1 MTKKL
6 FTDVRIGCRL
16 AVGFGVAIAFMAVIV
31 IAGQVYFTRVNGNID
46 NLVKVNNA
54 KLKNA
59 YEMKIAL
66 SDLTRPIA
74 EIITGKD
81 SSVKEEAKTRI
92 AEAREKYQK
101 AVGEL
106 ERLETGEEGKQLI
119 ARFKEEVAKG
129 REANNAAVELG
140 MAGNSTE
147 AAEKFTEGA
156 QAVKNYTEAANNIVA
171 YNEKKTLAILNEVKG
186 NISMGRAV
194 FLAIG
199 LLTLLV
205 GAWLSRTITRSI
217 TIPINRSS
225 SHIDQMAKGDFSI
238 PVSPHALARKD
249 EMGIFAKSM
258 DAMNCS
264 LGRTLG
270 EVTLSATNVASA
282 SAQLSAAAENL
293 SKGAMDQ
300 VERATQ
306 VAAGSAQMN
315 QASED
320 IARSSSGVAA
330 SASQAVEVA
339 KGGQVV
345 VDKAIRE
352 VNVIAETVETASGFV
367 RDLGEQ
373 SEKIGNIVTAINEIA
388 DQTNL
393 LALNAAIEA
402 ARAGEHGRGFAVVA
416 DEVKKLAERTS
427 ASTTEI
433 GDMINTIRLGV
444 EKTVQSMDQ
453 AKNKVVT
460 GVEYSS
466 QAQAALGEIITS
478 IDHLY
483 SGVHQIATAIEEMSA
498 TTNAI
503 TRDINQISVVTK
515 ETFSSSEEISGAA
528 AGLSTLARG
537 LEGVV
542 QSFKVK

>member
-1 MTKKL
+1 MAIKL
-6 FTDVRIGCRL
+6 FTDVRIGHRL
-16 AVGFGVAIAFMAVIV
+16 AIGFGITIALMAAIV
-31 IAGQVYFTRVNGNID
+31 IAGNVYFARVGD
-46 NLVKVNNA
+46 NVDHLVKVNNA
-54 KLKNA
+54 KLKKA
-59 YEMKIAL
+59 YEMKTAL

-74 EIITGKD
+74 EVITSGD
-81 SSVKEEAKTRI
+81 ARVKEEAKTKI
-92 AEAREKYQK
+92 AEARQQYQK
-101 AVGEL
+101 ATDEL
-106 ERLETGEEGKQLI
+106 ERLEAGDEGKQLI

-129 REANNAAVELG
+129 KEVNDAAVEFG
-140 MAGNSTE
+140 MAGNT
-147 AAEKFTEGA
+147 A
-156 QAVKNYTEAANNIVA
+156 QAADKFAEGTKIIRTYTEAADNIVA
-171 YNEKKTLAILNEVKG
+171 YNEKRMQVKFDEAKS
-186 NISMGRAV
+186 NISTGRTI
-194 FLAIG
+194 FLGIG
-199 LLTLLV
+199 LLTMLV
-205 GAWLSRTITRSI
+205 GVWLSRTITRSI
-217 TIPINRSS
+217 TIPIARSS
-225 SHIDQMAKGDFSI
+225 GHIDLMAKGDFSI
-238 PVSPHALARKD
+238 PVSRNALARQD

-258 DAMNCS
+258 DAMNS
-264 LGRTLG
+264 NLGRTLR
-270 EVTLSATNVASA
+270 EVTLSASNVASA
-282 SAQLSAAAENL
+282 SAQLSVSAENL
-293 SKGAMDQ
+293 SKGALDQ

-339 KGGQVV
+339 KGGQEV

-402 ARAGEHGRGFAVVA
+402 ARAGEHGKGFAVVA

-433 GDMINTIRLGV
+433 GDMINTIRVGV
-444 EKTVQSMDQ
+444 EKTVQSMNQ
-453 AKNKVVT
+453 AKDRVVT

-466 QAQAALGEIITS
+466 RAHDALGEIITS
-478 IDHLY
+478 IDCLY
-483 SGVHQIATAIEEMSA
+483 SGVSQIATAIEEMNA

-503 TRDINQISVVTK
+503 TGDINQISVVTK

-528 AGLSTLARG
+528 TGLSGLATS

-542 QSFKVK
+542 QSFKV